1 LRTFLL
7 RQTPWKALQEEVA
20 AAGGELVPYAF
31 RHRYAKASHA
41 AGLPVA
47 STAAAMGHTVAV
59 HLAAYARFQPD
70 AVAAAHE
77 QVNRVPAVAL

>member
-1 LRTFLL
+1 L

-59 HLAAYARFQPD
+59 NLAAYARFQPD
-70 AVAAAHE
+70 GVAAAHE
-77 QVNRVPAVAL
+77 QANRVPAVAL